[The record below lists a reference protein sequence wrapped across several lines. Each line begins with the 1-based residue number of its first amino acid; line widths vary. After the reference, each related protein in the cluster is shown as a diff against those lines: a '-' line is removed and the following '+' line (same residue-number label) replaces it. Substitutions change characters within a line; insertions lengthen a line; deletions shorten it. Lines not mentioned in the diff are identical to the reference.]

1 VTYLTDRS
9 VMKNSPDTQKF
20 QTGNVILIAFSHLI
34 HDIYGS
40 FLAPILPLLIEK
52 LGFSYTLAGFLTVA
66 QRFPSLLNPLLGVIA
81 DKISVRYFV
90 ICAPTVTA
98 ISMSLLG
105 LAPSYPV
112 LVVLLVIMGISAACY
127 HVPTPVMIKQIA
139 GKHIGKGMSF
149 YMFAGELARTIGP
162 LVIIGAVSLWG
173 LERTYWL
180 ILPGV
185 LASLFLAL
193 KFRRMPL
200 QHTVRATPSSGLR
213 QTLVDLR
220 ATLLG
225 LTGISIFIG
234 GLKGAMVIFLPA
246 YLTENGA
253 SLVVAGVSLSVLEAG
268 GVLGVLTAGT
278 LSDRLGRK
286 FVLLAAILAAPA
298 LMWIFLRNPGFLTF
312 PILFLLGFFLL
323 SNGPVMLA
331 IVQESGSE
339 RPAYVNGIYMMI
351 NFVVG
356 SGMTVLVG
364 ALNDWL
370 GLDMTYQLVTVW
382 FLGAILCIPF
392 LPGKLFARSIQSVKP

>member
-1 VTYLTDRS
+1 MTDRS

-34 HDIYGS
+34 HDIYGA

-66 QRFPSLLNPLLGVIA
+66 QRFPSLLNPFLGVIA
-81 DKISVRYFV
+81 DRVSVRYFL
-90 ICAPTVTA
+90 IGAPTVTA

-139 GKHIGKGMSF
+139 GRQVGKGMSF

-162 LVIIGAVSLWG
+162 LVIIGVVSRWG

-185 LASLFLAL
+185 LASVFLAV
-193 KFRRMPL
+193 KFRRMPV
-200 QHTVRATPSSGLR
+200 QQTAHATPSSGLG
-213 QTLVDLR
+213 QTLVDMR

-246 YLTENGA
+246 YLTAKGA

-268 GVLGVLTAGT
+268 GVIGVLTAGT
-278 LSDRLGRK
+278 LSDRWGRK
-286 FVLLAAILAAPA
+286 FVLLAAILAIPI
-298 LMWIFLRNPGFLTF
+298 LMWFFLLDPGFLTF

-356 SGMTVLVG
+356 SSMTVLVG
-364 ALNDWL
+364 ALNDRL

-382 FLGAILCIPF
+382 FLGAIFCVPF
-392 LPGKLFARSIQSVKP
+392 LPGKLFTRSAHSAKL

>member
-1 VTYLTDRS
+1 MIYLTDRS
-9 VMKNSPDTQKF
+9 VMKNSPDPQKF

-81 DKISVRYFV
+81 DRISVRYFV

-112 LVVLLVIMGISAACY
+112 LVALLVIMGFSAACY
-127 HVPTPVMIKQIA
+127 HVPTPVMIKHIA

-185 LASLFLAL
+185 LASLFLAV
-193 KFRRMPL
+193 KFRRMPV
-200 QHTVRATPSSGLR
+200 QHTVQATSSGLGK
-213 QTLVDLR
+213 TLVDMR

-253 SLVVAGVSLSVLEAG
+253 SLVVAGISLSVLEAG
-268 GVLGVLTAGT
+268 GVIGVLTAGT

-364 ALNDWL
+364 VLNDRL
-370 GLDMTYQLVTVW
+370 GLDLTYQLVTVW
-382 FLGAILCIPF
+382 FLGAIFCVPF
-392 LPGKLFARSIQSVKP
+392 LPGKLFTRSVQRAKP

>member
-1 VTYLTDRS
+1 
-9 VMKNSPDTQKF
+9 MKITSDTPKF
-20 QTGNVILIAFSHLI
+20 QTGNVILIACSHLI

-40 FLAPILPLLIEK
+40 FLAPLLPLLIDK

-66 QRFPSLLNPLLGVIA
+66 QRFPSLLNPFLGVIA
-81 DKISVRYFV
+81 DRISVRYFV
-90 ICAPTVTA
+90 IGAPTVTA

-127 HVPTPVMIKQIA
+127 HVPTPVMIKHIA
-139 GKHIGKGMSF
+139 GRQVGKGMSF
-149 YMFAGELARTIGP
+149 YMFAGELARTVGP
-162 LVIIGAVSLWG
+162 LVVIGVVSRWG

-185 LASLFLAL
+185 LASLFLAA
-193 KFRRMPL
+193 KFKHMPV
-200 QHTVRATPSSGLR
+200 QHTVHAAPSSGLG

-220 ATLLG
+220 TTLLG
-225 LTGISIFIG
+225 LTGISIFLG

-246 YLTENGA
+246 YLTEKGA

-268 GVLGVLTAGT
+268 GVIGVLTSGT
-278 LSDRLGRK
+278 LSDRWGRK

-364 ALNDWL
+364 ALNDRL
-370 GLDMTYQLVTVW
+370 GLDLTYQLVTVW
-382 FLGAILCIPF
+382 FLGAIFCVPF
-392 LPGKLFARSIQSVKP
+392 LPGKVFAQSAPSAKP

>member
-1 VTYLTDRS
+1 
-9 VMKNSPDTQKF
+9 MKIKPDTPKF
-20 QTGNVILIAFSHLI
+20 QTANVILIAFSHLI

-40 FLAPILPLLIEK
+40 FLAPLLPLLIEK
-52 LGFSYTLAGFLTVA
+52 LGFSYTMAGFLTVA
-66 QRFPSLLNPLLGVIA
+66 QRFPSLLNPFFGVIA
-81 DKISVRYFV
+81 DRISVRYFV
-90 ICAPTVTA
+90 IGAPTVTA

-127 HVPTPVMIKQIA
+127 HVPTPVMIKHIA
-139 GKHIGKGMSF
+139 GRQVGKGMSF
-149 YMFAGELARTIGP
+149 YMVAGELARTVGP
-162 LVIIGAVSLWG
+162 LVVIGVVSRWG

-185 LASLFLAL
+185 LASLFLAA
-193 KFRRMPL
+193 KFRHMPV
-200 QHTVRATPSSGLR
+200 QHTVHASPSSGLG
-213 QTLVDLR
+213 QTLVDMR

-225 LTGISIFIG
+225 LTGISIFLG

-246 YLTENGA
+246 YLTEKGS

-268 GVLGVLTAGT
+268 GVVGVLTSGT
-278 LSDRLGRK
+278 LSDRWGRK
-286 FVLLAAILAAPA
+286 FVLLATILAAPV

-331 IVQESGSE
+331 IVQESGSD

-364 ALNDWL
+364 ALNDRL
-370 GLDMTYQLVTVW
+370 GLDLTYQLVTVW
-382 FLGAILCIPF
+382 FLGAIFCVPF
-392 LPGKLFARSIQSVKP
+392 LPGELFARSAHRAKP

>member
-1 VTYLTDRS
+1 
-9 VMKNSPDTQKF
+9 MEIKPDTPKF
-20 QTGNVILIAFSHLI
+20 QTANVILIAFSHLI

-40 FLAPILPLLIEK
+40 FLAPLLPLLMEK
-52 LGFSYTLAGFLTVA
+52 LGFSYTMAGFLTVA
-66 QRFPSLLNPLLGVIA
+66 QRFPSLLNPFFGVIA
-81 DKISVRYFV
+81 DRISVRYFV
-90 ICAPTVTA
+90 IGAPTVTA

-127 HVPTPVMIKQIA
+127 HVPTPVMIKHIA
-139 GKHIGKGMSF
+139 GTQVGKGMSF
-149 YMFAGELARTIGP
+149 YMVAGELARTVGP
-162 LVIIGAVSLWG
+162 LVVIGVVSRWG

-185 LASLFLAL
+185 LASLFLAA
-193 KFRRMPL
+193 KFRHMPV
-200 QHTVRATPSSGLR
+200 HRTVHAPPSSGLG
-213 QTLVDLR
+213 QTLVDMR

-225 LTGISIFIG
+225 LTGISIFLG

-246 YLTENGA
+246 YLTEKGA
-253 SLVVAGVSLSVLEAG
+253 SLVVAGVSLSILEAG
-268 GVLGVLTAGT
+268 GVIGVLMSGT
-278 LSDRLGRK
+278 LSDRWGRK

-331 IVQESGSE
+331 IVQESGSD

-364 ALNDWL
+364 VLNDRL
-370 GLDMTYQLVTVW
+370 GLDLTYRLVSVW
-382 FLGAILCIPF
+382 FLGAIFCVPF
-392 LPGKLFARSIQSVKP
+392 LPGKLFARSAHGAKP

>member
-1 VTYLTDRS
+1 
-9 VMKNSPDTQKF
+9 MKNSPDQQKF

-66 QRFPSLLNPLLGVIA
+66 QRFPSLLNPFLGVIA

-139 GKHIGKGMSF
+139 GRQVGKGMSF
-149 YMFAGELARTIGP
+149 YMFAGELARTVGP
-162 LVIIGAVSLWG
+162 LVIIGVVSRWG

-185 LASLFLAL
+185 LASVFLAV
-193 KFRRMPL
+193 KFRRMPV
-200 QHTVRATPSSGLR
+200 QHTMRATPSSGLR
-213 QTLVDLR
+213 QTLVDMR

-234 GLKGAMVIFLPA
+234 GLKGAMVIFLPV
-246 YLTENGA
+246 YLTEHGA
-253 SLVVAGVSLSVLEAG
+253 SLVAAGVSLSVFEAG
-268 GVLGVLTAGT
+268 GVIGVLTAGT
-278 LSDRLGRK
+278 LSDRWGRK
-286 FVLLAAILAAPA
+286 FVLLAAILAIPA
-298 LMWIFLRNPGFLTF
+298 LMWIFLLNPGFLTF
-312 PILFLLGFFLL
+312 PILFLMGFFLL

-364 ALNDWL
+364 VLNDRL
-370 GLDMTYQLVTVW
+370 GLDLTYQLVTVW
-382 FLGAILCIPF
+382 FLGAIFCVPF
-392 LPGKLFARSIQSVKP
+392 LPGRFFTRSVQRAKQ

>member
-1 VTYLTDRS
+1 
-9 VMKNSPDTQKF
+9 MKNSPDTQKF

-34 HDIYGS
+34 HDIYGA
-40 FLAPILPLLIEK
+40 FLAPILPLLMEK

-81 DKISVRYFV
+81 DRVSVRYFV
-90 ICAPTVTA
+90 IGAPTVTA

-162 LVIIGAVSLWG
+162 LVIIGVVSRWG

-180 ILPGV
+180 ILPGL
-185 LASLFLAL
+185 LASVFLAV
-193 KFRRMPL
+193 KFRRMPV
-200 QHTVRATPSSGLR
+200 QQTAHATPASGLG
-213 QTLVDLR
+213 QTLVDMR

-246 YLTENGA
+246 YLTAKGA

-268 GVLGVLTAGT
+268 GVIGVLTAGT
-278 LSDRLGRK
+278 LSDRWGRK
-286 FVLLAAILAAPA
+286 FVLLAGDFRHSGAHVVFPA
-298 LMWIFLRNPGFLTF
+298 GPWFPDLPHPVSPGLF
-312 PILFLLGFFLL
+312 PA
-323 SNGPVMLA
+323 VK
-331 IVQESGSE
+331 
-339 RPAYVNGIYMMI
+339 RPGHAR
-351 NFVVG
+351 
-356 SGMTVLVG
+356 
-364 ALNDWL
+364 D
-370 GLDMTYQLVTVW
+370 
-382 FLGAILCIPF
+382 C
-392 LPGKLFARSIQSVKP
+392 PGKRLRAPRVCQRDLHDDQFCGRVQHDRSGGRLK

>member
-1 VTYLTDRS
+1 
-9 VMKNSPDTQKF
+9 MKIKPDAPKF
-20 QTGNVILIAFSHLI
+20 QTANVILIAFSHLI

-40 FLAPILPLLIEK
+40 FLAQLLPLLIEK
-52 LGFSYTLAGFLTVA
+52 LGFSYTMAGFLTVA
-66 QRFPSLLNPLLGVIA
+66 QRFPSLLNPFLGVIA

-90 ICAPTVTA
+90 IGAPTVTA

-127 HVPTPVMIKQIA
+127 HVPTPVMVKHIA
-139 GKHIGKGMSF
+139 GRQVGKGMSF
-149 YMFAGELARTIGP
+149 YMFAGELARTVGP
-162 LVIIGAVSLWG
+162 LVVIGVVSRWG

-185 LASLFLAL
+185 LASLFLAA
-193 KFRRMPL
+193 KFRHMPV
-200 QHTVRATPSSGLR
+200 HRTVHATPSSGLG
-213 QTLVDLR
+213 QTLVDMR

-225 LTGISIFIG
+225 LTGISIFLG

-246 YLTENGA
+246 YLTEKGA

-268 GVLGVLTAGT
+268 GVIGVLTSGT
-278 LSDRLGRK
+278 LSDRWGRK

-356 SGMTVLVG
+356 SGMTVIVG
-364 ALNDWL
+364 ALNDRL
-370 GLDMTYQLVTVW
+370 GLDLTYRLVTWW
-382 FLGAILCIPF
+382 FLGAIFCVPF
-392 LPGKLFARSIQSVKP
+392 LPGKLFARSTYMAKP